1 MKDYIENCRNNLS
14 KLEEQK
20 SVLEQEV
27 ADADT
32 CVNQINQDLENVMN
46 KLGSASIEKTESR
59 RQQKRKELIEKLKAR
74 DIDHTL
80 DYDTLSSTHHSAAL
94 RHVKSIY

>member
-1 MKDYIENCRNNLS
+1 M
-14 KLEEQK
+14 
-20 SVLEQEV
+20 EQEV

-74 DIDHTL
+74 DTDRTL
-80 DYDTLSSTHHSAAL
+80 DCNILSSTHQSAAL
-94 RHVKSIY
+94 RHEKSIDLYLC

>member
-1 MKDYIENCRNNLS
+1 M
-14 KLEEQK
+14 EEQK

-74 DIDHTL
+74 DTNHTL
-80 DYDTLSSTHHSAAL
+80 NCDILFTAHQSAAL
-94 RHVKSIY
+94 RHEKSIY

>member
-1 MKDYIENCRNNLS
+1 M
-14 KLEEQK
+14 EEQK

-74 DIDHTL
+74 DINLQIRLQHFDQQTL
-80 DYDTLSSTHHSAAL
+80 LCSTSS
-94 RHVKSIY
+94 